1 MGIETEYAATG
12 FAVDHPANGS
22 GVFNELNTAVR
33 GRVPCLEDGSSA
45 GIFLANGA
53 RFYYDS
59 GHPEYATPECGSPR
73 EVLAAIRAGERL
85 LSDAAARASGA
96 LRKVAVFRSNVDY
109 GGERSTW
116 GCHES
121 YLHRT
126 PPRLLPDLLIPHF
139 VSRLIY
145 TGAGGFMPNVDGIE
159 FTLSP
164 RASMLECAV
173 SGTSTSTRGIFH
185 TKDETLSC
193 DGYHRLHV
201 ICGESLCEGLG
212 TLLKVGTTA
221 LIVAAIDAG
230 WNVGQGLAYRSAIDA
245 LRVASSDQTLGAT
258 VATARG
264 HRVTAISVQREYL
277 KAVEACRQAGLLPMW
292 ADEICGLWSTTLE
305 HLARNDGWARSNLD
319 WGRKQALFEQWAGGR
334 SSWDGLRSWNTIW
347 HHVKTQTTKAVN
359 RLSEPTDMSLHGILF
374 GENCPVPDDKARL
387 TRYLASKQTDW
398 AGLRKFLRLRHEL
411 FEIDVRFGQLGAGG
425 IHAQLS
431 ASGLTGPEL
440 VSDEQVA
447 HAVQYPPA
455 GGRAMVRGQLIRS
468 LSQNESA
475 SAFMCGWTR
484 VWDRRDRLFVDL
496 SDPFGTSVV
505 WQRYEHAEAR
515 RSMLEFCRGVWSE
528 YF

>member
-12 FAVDHPANGS
+12 FATCDPTAGS
-22 GVFNELNTAVR
+22 GVFGELNSAVR

-45 GIFLANGA
+45 GLFLANGA

-85 LSDAAARASGA
+85 LSDAAARASGP
-96 LRKVAVFRSNVDY
+96 LRSVAVFRSNVDY
-109 GGERSTW
+109 GGEGSTW

-121 YLHRT
+121 YLHRM
-126 PPRLLPDLLIPHF
+126 PPRLLPDRLIPHF
-139 VSRLIY
+139 VSRMIY

-164 RASMLECAV
+164 RASMLECAM

-230 WNVGQGLAYRSAIDA
+230 WNVGQGLAYRSAIEA
-245 LRVASSDQTLGAT
+245 LRVVASDQTLRAT

-277 KAVEACRQAGLLPMW
+277 KAVQDCRQAGRLPAW
-292 ADEICGLWSTTLE
+292 ADEICDLWTMTLD
-305 HLARNDGWARSNLD
+305 HLERNDGWAQSNLD

-334 SSWDGLRSWNTIW
+334 TAWNGLRSWNMIW
-347 HHVKTQTTKAVN
+347 RYVKTRTSKGVS
-359 RLSEPTDMSLHGILF
+359 RLSEPTALSLHEILF
-374 GENCPVPDDKARL
+374 GEDCPVPVEKARL
-387 TRYLASKQTDW
+387 TRYLAAKNTDW
-398 AGLRKFLRLRHEL
+398 AGLREFLRLRQEL
-411 FEIDVRFGQLGAGG
+411 FEIDVRFGQLGPGG

-431 ASGLTGPEL
+431 AKGLTGPEL
-440 VSDEQVA
+440 VSDEEVTR
-447 HAVQYPPA
+447 AVLYPPA
-455 GGRAMVRGQLIRS
+455 GGRAMARGGLIRS
-468 LSQNESA
+468 LSQSESA
-475 SAFMCGWTR
+475 ASFMCGWTR
-484 VWDRRDRLFVDL
+484 VWDRRDRCFVDL